1 MNKVK
6 YINFLFLLFLISSC
20 SLTKGL
26 KENEYVVY
34 QAKIEGIDKSDKDA
48 LTRLIKQT
56 PNTRIPLLNTS
67 VGVAFY
73 RFGLLTF
80 DSTKIIN
87 RRETLFEE
95 RDALVEKQ
103 NQGEELSRKEVKR
116 YNKINSQVTS
126 LDKKLE
132 FGNFFMRTGNARVI
146 LDSVETEDTERQM
159 TFYLANNGFFDSFV
173 DYEVETEG
181 KKAFVTYQIT
191 ENEPY
196 IIDSVFSRS
205 DDENI
210 YKLLNQNLR
219 QTEIK
224 AKSRYEQAQISRERQ
239 RVEDFLKD
247 NGYYT
252 FSKSYIEY
260 NVYQDTLEKTVQI
273 EQLIRKPEF
282 EDFHTV
288 YTLDSTYFSIDSPS
302 DLIFDEEAKSTYQ
315 DINFKIYRD
324 RYSEKIISSRIFLSK
339 GELYNKTDV
348 LETQRQLANL
358 DLFRFVNISFDTLG
372 NILRPRIFTQ
382 PNQKYLITNQ
392 LGASITEQVPGPFFS
407 HSLRNRNLFRG
418 AEIFEFNFRAGL
430 EGVVSATGEGGVFR
444 SRELNTSASII
455 FPQFLIPI
463 NRYSLEKFGRYNP
476 RTRTLI
482 GYNYV
487 DRPEYTR
494 ESVNGILAYNWN
506 TRNLRQQFTFNLL
519 DANFI
524 RSNLSDDFRI
534 ILEDFQNQG
543 NNLINSFL
551 PSYVSSMSG
560 QVVINFNQYG
570 AFQKNNASLLRIFL
584 ESGGTTLNFVDN
596 RLLENRS
603 LAYFQFLKFQTDFR
617 RYIPISNM
625 RTFAYRLNLGLA
637 KPYGIS
643 NGVLPYEKY
652 FFAGGSTG
660 IRAWQPRR
668 LGPGS
673 YTPPVNEDGSFDY
686 RFEQPGDILF
696 EGMFE
701 LRQKLYG
708 YFDGALFVDVG
719 NSWTFLEDPT
729 RPGSDFKFDRFY
741 KELAVGTGIG
751 LRMDFD
757 FLVLRLDMGVKA
769 IDPARPEGQRFILG
783 NFFKGFLGEP
793 GQTVFNIGIGYPF

>member
-1 MNKVK
+1 MNKAK
-6 YINFLFLLFLISSC
+6 YINFLFLLVLISSC

-26 KENEYVVY
+26 KENEYVLYRV
-34 QAKIEGIDKSDKDA
+34 KLEGVEKSDKNA
-48 LTRLIKQT
+48 LSGLVRQN
-56 PNTRIPLLNTS
+56 PNTRIPVFNTS
-67 VGVAFY
+67 IGVAIY
-73 RFGLLTF
+73 RFGEWTF
-80 DSTKIIN
+80 DSTKHIN
-87 RRETLFEE
+87 RREKLLQE
-95 RDALVEKQ
+95 RQVLIDRQKAE
-103 NQGEELSRKEVKR
+103 EELSRREVKR
-116 YNKINSQVTS
+116 YTKINNQLAS
-126 LDKKLE
+126 LEKKLE
-132 FGNFFMRTGNARVI
+132 FGNFFMRTGNPLVVY
-146 LDSVETEDTERQM
+146 DSIQTADSQRQM
-159 TFYLANNGFFDSFV
+159 NFYLANNGFFDA
-173 DYEVETEG
+173 YVEFDVKKRG
-181 KKAFVTYQIT
+181 KKAEVTYQIT
-191 ENEPY
+191 EKEPY
-196 IIDSVFSRS
+196 IIDSVYSRS

-210 YKLLNQNLR
+210 YLLLDKNKNL
-219 QTEIK
+219 TEIK
-224 AKSRYEQAQISRERQ
+224 SKSRYEQSQISRERQ
-239 RVEDFLKD
+239 RVEDFLKS

-260 NVYQDTLEKTVQI
+260 NVYKDTLEKTVVVEQI
-273 EQLIRKPEF
+273 IRKPEYD
-282 EDFHTV
+282 DFHRV
-288 YTLDSTYFSIDSPS
+288 YTLDSIFFSIDAPS
-302 DLIFDEEAKSTYQ
+302 DLVFDEESKVTYN
-315 DINFKIYRD
+315 DINFTIYRD
-324 RYSEKIISSRIFLSK
+324 RYSEKIISSRIFLEK
-339 GELYNKTDV
+339 GALYNKTDV

-372 NILRPRIFTQ
+372 TVLRPRIFTQ

-392 LGASITEQVPGPFFS
+392 LGASITEQVPGPFLS

-455 FPQFLIPI
+455 FPQFLVPF
-463 NRYSLEKFGRYNP
+463 NKYSLERFGRYNP

-506 TRNLRQQFTFNLL
+506 TRNLRQQFSFSLL

-524 RSNLSDDFRI
+524 RSNLSNDFRE
-534 ILEDFQNQG
+534 ILEGLQNQG

-551 PSYVSSMSG
+551 PSYVSSISG
-560 QVVINFNQYG
+560 QVIVNFNQYG
-570 AFQKNNASLLRIFL
+570 AFQKNRASLWRIFV
-584 ESGGTTLNFVDN
+584 ESGGTTLNFVN
-596 RLLENRS
+596 RDFVENRS
-603 LAYFQFLKFQTDFR
+603 LAYFQFLKFQSDFR
-617 RYIPISNM
+617 RYIPISAKQ
-625 RTFAYRLNLGLA
+625 TIAYRLNLGLA

-643 NGVLPYEKY
+643 NGILPYEKY

-673 YTPPVNEDGSFDY
+673 YTPPTNEDGSFDY

-701 LRQKLYG
+701 WRSKIYG
-708 YFDGALFVDVG
+708 YFDGAFFVDFG
-719 NSWTFLEDPT
+719 NSWTFQDDPT
-729 RPGSDFKFDRFY
+729 RPGADFKFDRFY
-741 KELAVGTGIG
+741 KELAVGTGLG

-769 IDPARPEGQRFILG
+769 VDPARPEGQRFILG
-783 NFFKGFLGEP
+783 NFFNSFLGER

>member
-1 MNKVK
+1 M
-6 YINFLFLLFLISSC
+6 
-20 SLTKGL
+20 

>member
-34 QAKIEGIDKSDKDA
+34 QAKIEGIEKSDKDA

-67 VGVAFY
+67 IGVAIY

-87 RRETLFEE
+87 KREELFEE
-95 RDALVEKQ
+95 RNALLEKQ
-103 NQGEELSRKEVKR
+103 NQGIELSRKEVKR
-116 YNKINSQVTS
+116 YNKINSQITS
-126 LDKKLE
+126 YDKKLE

-146 LDSVETEDTERQM
+146 LDSVATEDSKRQM
-159 TFYLANNGFFDSFV
+159 SFNLSNNGFFDSYV
-173 DYEVETEG
+173 NYDVKTKG
-181 KKAFVTYQIT
+181 KKAYVTYQVI

-196 IIDSVFSRS
+196 IIDSVFFRS

-210 YKLLNQNLR
+210 YQLLNKNSN

-224 AKSRYEQAQISRERQ
+224 VKSRYEQAQLSRERQ
-239 RVEDFLKD
+239 RVEDFLKN

-260 NVYQDTLEKTVQI
+260 NVYQDTLNKTVEI

-282 EDFHTV
+282 EDFHKV

-302 DLIFDEEAKSTYQ
+302 DLIFDEEAESTYQ
-315 DINFKIYRD
+315 DIKFKIYRD

-339 GELYNKTDV
+339 GALYNKTDV

-372 NILRPRIFTQ
+372 DVLRPRIFTQ

-463 NRYSLEKFGRYNP
+463 NRSSLEKFGRYNP
-476 RTRTLI
+476 RTRTLV

-524 RSNLSDDFRI
+524 RSSLSDDFRI

-560 QVVINFNQYG
+560 QVVVNFNQYG
-570 AFQKNNASLLRIFL
+570 TFQKNNASLLRIFI
-584 ESGGTTLNFVDN
+584 ESGGTTLNFVD
-596 RLLENRS
+596 RSLLENRS
-603 LAYFQFLKFQTDFR
+603 LAYFQFLKFQADFR
-617 RYIPISNM
+617 RYIPISSK

-643 NGVLPYEKY
+643 DGVLPYEKY

-673 YTPPVNEDGSFDY
+673 YTPPINENGSFDY

-708 YFDGALFVDVG
+708 YFDGAFFVDIG
-719 NSWTFLEDPT
+719 NSWTFQEDPT
-729 RPGSDFKFDRFY
+729 RPGADFKFNRFY

-769 IDPARPEGQRFILG
+769 IDPARPEGNRLILG

>member
-1 MNKVK
+1 MNKAK
-6 YINFLFLLFLISSC
+6 YINFIFLLFLISSC

-26 KENEYVVY
+26 KDNEYLVY
-34 QAKIEGIDKSDKDA
+34 QVQVEGVEKSDKDA
-48 LTRLIKQT
+48 ITNLIKQE

-67 VGVAFY
+67 IGVAFY
-73 RFGLLTF
+73 RFGEWTF
-80 DSTKIIN
+80 DSTVHIQ
-87 RRETLFEE
+87 RREKLEKERRALLNKKEE
-95 RDALVEKQ
+95 D
-103 NQGEELSRKEVKR
+103 LSRREIKR
-116 YNKINSQVTS
+116 FNKINNQITS
-126 LDKKLE
+126 IEKKLE
-132 FGNFFMRTGNARVI
+132 FGNFFMRTGNPRVI
-146 LDSVETEDTERQM
+146 HDSTKTEDSQRQIS
-159 TFYLANNGFFDSFV
+159 FYLSNNGFFENEV
-173 DYEVETEG
+173 DYAVAYDG
-181 KKAFVTYQIT
+181 KKAKVKYLLT
-191 ENEPY
+191 ENQPY
-196 IIDSVFSRS
+196 IIDSVYSRS

-210 YKLLNQNLR
+210 YQLLEKNKR
-219 QTEIK
+219 RSEIK
-224 AKSRYEQAQISRERQ
+224 PHSRYEQAQLSRERQ
-239 RVEDFLKD
+239 RVEDFLKE

-260 NVYQDTLEKTVQI
+260 NVYKDTLEKTVQI
-273 EQLIRKPEF
+273 EQVIRKPATN
-282 EDFHTV
+282 DFHKV
-288 YTLDSTYFSIDSPS
+288 YTLDSIYFSIDAPS
-302 DLIFDEEAKSTYQ
+302 GDTFFEDEANSIYK

-324 RYSEKIISSRIFLSK
+324 RYSEKIISSRIFLNQ
-339 GELYNKTDV
+339 GDLYNKTDV

-372 NILRPRIFTQ
+372 TVLRPRIFTQ

-455 FPQFLIPI
+455 FPQFLVPM
-463 NRYSLEKFGRYNP
+463 NKFALERFGRYNP

-487 DRPEYTR
+487 DRPEYNR

-506 TRNLRQQFTFNLL
+506 TRNLRQQFSLNLV

-524 RSNLSDDFRI
+524 RSNLSNDFRE
-534 ILEDFQNQG
+534 ILEDLQNQG

-551 PSYVSSMSG
+551 PSYVSSISG
-560 QVVINFNQYG
+560 QVIINFNQYG
-570 AFQKNNASLLRIFL
+570 VFQKNSASLLRLFL
-584 ESGGTTLNFVDN
+584 ESGGTTLNFVN
-596 RLLENRS
+596 REFIENRS
-603 LAYFQFLKFQTDFR
+603 LAYFQFLKFQADFR
-617 RYIPISNM
+617 RYIPLGNKQ
-625 RTFAYRLNLGLA
+625 TFAYRLNLGMA

-643 NGVLPYEKY
+643 DGILPYEKY

-673 YTPPVNEDGSFDY
+673 YTPPLNEDGSFDY

-696 EGMFE
+696 EGMLE
-701 LRQKLYG
+701 YRRKLYG
-708 YFDGALFVDVG
+708 YFDGAFFIDFG
-719 NSWTFLEDPT
+719 NSWTFLDDPT
-729 RPGSDFKFDRFY
+729 RQGANFEFNRFY
-741 KELAVGTGIG
+741 KEIAVGTGLG

-769 IDPARPEGQRFILG
+769 VDPAREEGQRFILG
-783 NFFKGFLGEP
+783 NFFNGFLGER

>member
-1 MNKVK
+1 M
-6 YINFLFLLFLISSC
+6 FSAC

-26 KENEYVVY
+26 KENEILVY
-34 QAKIEGIDKSDKDA
+34 QVRIDGVHRSDKDA
-48 LTRLIKQT
+48 IANLIRQQ

-67 VGVAFY
+67 LGVSIY
-73 RFGLLTF
+73 RFGEWTF
-80 DSTKIIN
+80 DSTKH
-87 RRETLFEE
+87 L
-95 RDALVEKQ
+95 A
-103 NQGEELSRKEVKR
+103 RKEKLERERSQLVAKQDQEGQLTR
-116 YNKINSQVTS
+116 QEVRKYNKINNRLTATE
-126 LDKKLE
+126 KKLE
-132 FGNFFMRTGNARVI
+132 FGNFFMRTGNPRVI
-146 LDSVETEDTERQM
+146 LDSSKTEDSKRQINFFL
-159 TFYLANNGFFDSFV
+159 TNNGFFDAKVVSQLRF
-173 DYEVETEG
+173 ENQ
-181 KKAFVTYQIT
+181 KAFLTYVIE

-196 IIDSVFSRS
+196 FIDSVYTRS
-205 DDENI
+205 DDTNI
-210 YKLLNQNLR
+210 YKILDWYKKN
-219 QTEIK
+219 TEIK
-224 AKSRYEQAQISRERQ
+224 IGSRYEQSQISKERQ
-239 RVEDFLKD
+239 RVEDFLKE

-260 NVYQDTLEKTVQI
+260 NVYKDTLEHTVVI
-273 EQLIRKPEF
+273 EQLIRKPSNSEF
-282 EDFHTV
+282 HKV
-288 YTLDSTYFSIDSPS
+288 YTLDSVYFSIDAPNNESFYGDAVS
-302 DLIFDEEAKSTYQ
+302 SQFK
-315 DINFKIYRD
+315 DINFSIYRD

-339 GELYNKTDV
+339 DNLYRKNDV

-372 NILRPRIFTQ
+372 TVLRPRIFTQ

-418 AEIFEFNFRAGL
+418 AEVFEFNFRAGL

-455 FPQFLIPI
+455 FPQFLIPM
-463 NRYSLEKFGRYNP
+463 RKFALESLGRYNP

-482 GYNYV
+482 GYNFV
-487 DRPEYTR
+487 DRPEYNR
-494 ESVNGILAYNWN
+494 EALNGVLAYNWN
-506 TRNLRQQFTFNLL
+506 TRNLRQQFAVNLL

-524 RSNLSDDFRI
+524 RSNLSNDFREV
-534 ILEDFQNQG
+534 LEGLQDQG

-551 PSYVSSMSG
+551 PSYVSSISG
-560 QVVINFNQYG
+560 QLIVNFNQYG
-570 AFQKNNASLLRIFL
+570 LFQKNRASLLRIFV
-584 ESGGTTLNFVDN
+584 ESGGTTLNFVN
-596 RLLENRS
+596 RSFIEDRS
-603 LAYFQFLKFQTDFR
+603 LAYFQFLKFQADLR
-617 RYIPISNM
+617 RYIPISAKQ
-625 RTFAYRLNLGLA
+625 TFAYRLNLGMA
-637 KPYGIS
+637 RPYGIS

-673 YTPPVNEDGSFDY
+673 YTPPVNDDGSFDY

-701 LRQKLYG
+701 LRRKLYG
-708 YFDGALFVDVG
+708 YFDGAFFIDIG
-719 NSWTFLEDPT
+719 NSWTFQDDPT
-729 RPGSDFKFDRFY
+729 RPGANFAFNRFY
-741 KELAVGTGIG
+741 KELAIGTGLG

-769 IDPARPEGQRFILG
+769 LDPARPEGQRLIIG
-783 NFFKGFLGEP
+783 NFFNRFLGEK

>member
-1 MNKVK
+1 VNKVK

-34 QAKIEGIDKSDKDA
+34 QAKIEGIEKSDQDA

-67 VGVAFY
+67 IGVVIY
-73 RFGLLTF
+73 NFGLLSF
-80 DSTKIIN
+80 DSTKILNI
-87 RRETLFEE
+87 RKSLIEE
-95 RDALVEKQ
+95 RDSLIIKQ
-103 NQGEELSRKEVKR
+103 NQQGELAKKEVKR
-116 YNKINSQVTS
+116 YNKINSKLTS
-126 LDKKLE
+126 LDKELE
-132 FGNFFMRTGNARVI
+132 FGNFFMRTGNARVT
-146 LDSVETEDTERQM
+146 LDSQQTKETERQM

-173 DYEVETEG
+173 NYKVKIEG
-181 KKAFVTYQIT
+181 KKASITYQIT
-191 ENEPY
+191 EKEPY
-196 IIDSVFSRS
+196 IIDSVYSRS
-205 DDENI
+205 DDQNI
-210 YKLLNQNLR
+210 YKLLDQNL
-219 QTEIK
+219 QKSEIK
-224 AKSRYEQAQISRERQ
+224 SGARYDQAQLSKERQ
-239 RVEDFLKD
+239 RVEDFLKEK
-247 NGYYT
+247 GYYA

-260 NVYQDTLEKTVQI
+260 NVYQDTLKKTVQI
-273 EQLIRKPEF
+273 EQLIKKPEV
-282 EDFHTV
+282 ENFHTV
-288 YTLDSTYFSIDSPS
+288 YSLDSIHFSINSPS
-302 DLIFDEEAKSTYQ
+302 DLIFDEEAESTYQ

-358 DLFRFVNISFDTLG
+358 DLFRFVNISFDTAG
-372 NILRPRIFTQ
+372 SILTPRIFTQ

-463 NRYSLEKFGRYNP
+463 NRSSLERFGRYNP
-476 RTRTLI
+476 RTRALV

-524 RSNLSDDFRI
+524 RSSLSNDFRL
-534 ILEDFQNQG
+534 ILENFQNQG

-560 QVVINFNQYG
+560 QVVVNFNQYG
-570 AFQKNNASLLRIFL
+570 TFQKKNASLLRIFV
-584 ESGGTTLNFVDN
+584 ESGGTTLNFVDRN
-596 RLLENRS
+596 ILENRN
-603 LAYFQFLKFQTDFR
+603 LAYFQFLKFQADFR
-617 RYIPISNM
+617 RYLPLSDKQIL
-625 RTFAYRLNLGLA
+625 AYRLNLGMA

-643 NGVLPYEKY
+643 NGILPYEKY

-673 YTPPVNEDGSFDY
+673 YTPPINENGSFDY

-708 YFDGALFVDVG
+708 YFDGAFFVDIG
-719 NSWTFLEDPT
+719 NSWTFEEDPT
-729 RPGSDFKFDRFY
+729 RPGADFRFDRFY
-741 KELAVGTGIG
+741 KEFAVGTGIG

-769 IDPARPEGQRFILG
+769 VDPARPEGQRFVLG
-783 NFFKGFLGEP
+783 NFFKKFLGEP

>member
-1 MNKVK
+1 M
-6 YINFLFLLFLISSC
+6 
-20 SLTKGL
+20 

-34 QAKIEGIDKSDKDA
+34 QAKIEGIEKSDKDA

-67 VGVAFY
+67 IGVAIY

-87 RRETLFEE
+87 KREELFEE
-95 RDALVEKQ
+95 RNALLEKQ
-103 NQGEELSRKEVKR
+103 NQGIELSRKEVKR
-116 YNKINSQVTS
+116 YNKINSQITS
-126 LDKKLE
+126 YDKKLE

-146 LDSVETEDTERQM
+146 LDSVATEDSKRQM
-159 TFYLANNGFFDSFV
+159 SFNLSNNGFFDSYV
-173 DYEVETEG
+173 NYDVKTKG
-181 KKAFVTYQIT
+181 KKAYVTYQVI

-196 IIDSVFSRS
+196 IIDSVFFRS

-210 YKLLNQNLR
+210 YQLLNKNSN

-224 AKSRYEQAQISRERQ
+224 VKSRYEQAQLSRERQ
-239 RVEDFLKD
+239 RVEDFLKN

-260 NVYQDTLEKTVQI
+260 NVYQDTLNKTVEI

-282 EDFHTV
+282 EDFHKV

-302 DLIFDEEAKSTYQ
+302 DLIFDEEAESTYQ
-315 DINFKIYRD
+315 DIKFKIYRD

-339 GELYNKTDV
+339 GALYNKTDV

-372 NILRPRIFTQ
+372 DVLRPRIFTQ

-463 NRYSLEKFGRYNP
+463 NRSSLEKFGRYNP
-476 RTRTLI
+476 RTRTLV

-524 RSNLSDDFRI
+524 RSSLSDDFRI

-560 QVVINFNQYG
+560 QVVVNFNQYG
-570 AFQKNNASLLRIFL
+570 TFQKNNASLLRIFI
-584 ESGGTTLNFVDN
+584 ESGGTTLNFVD
-596 RLLENRS
+596 RSLLENRS
-603 LAYFQFLKFQTDFR
+603 LAYFQFLKFQADFR
-617 RYIPISNM
+617 RYIPISSK

-643 NGVLPYEKY
+643 DGVLPYEKY

-673 YTPPVNEDGSFDY
+673 YTPPINENGSFDY

-708 YFDGALFVDVG
+708 YFDGAFFVDIG
-719 NSWTFLEDPT
+719 NSWTFQEDPT
-729 RPGSDFKFDRFY
+729 RPGADFKFNRFY

-769 IDPARPEGQRFILG
+769 IDPARPEGNRLILG